1 MPIRFESRTLVSLK
15 SSPYLSLVEGKG
27 VLLSILTHTL
37 DEKFERN
44 PMRFACFLIEVEAV
58 HRRVS
63 FFCVL
68 LLFRYH
74 LGIQSD
80 EVIHISD
87 RVVFEQLFVYF
98 ATVSFVYS
106 DVLHDFVVNVR
117 FLLQADEEVADRASF
132 GNKDV
137 EGFLINNYYLTTFRS

>member
-1 MPIRFESRTLVSLK
+1 
-15 SSPYLSLVEGKG
+15 
-27 VLLSILTHTL
+27 
-37 DEKFERN
+37 
-44 PMRFACFLIEVEAV
+44 MRLACFLIEVEAV

-74 LGIQSD
+74 LGVQSN

-106 DVLHDFVVNVR
+106 DVLHDVVVNVR
-117 FLLQADEEVADRASF
+117 FLLQANKKVANRASF
-132 GNKDV
+132 GDKDV
-137 EGFLINNYYLTTFRS
+137 EGFLIKYC